1 MTSAPKVSLAKQAH
15 GRLRVKLVRSPLR
28 FPWSCCSWP
37 PVWSASRPV
46 FRLGLRPGQG
56 SKMFLRA
63 WSWSE
68 VKTRPGSDGQPVDTA
83 PLVEGTG
90 YWRLGVQTGP
100 PHEGIHWKYPDS
112 SMPLRSIRAYR
123 AFAIDCKSDVK
134 CYVYVNEGTLHIIRR
149 TDHLPGVFMSSVAS
163 FCRIGVTWCTGTTQP
178 PKLLLHDERR
188 LLGVPWKEGTIR
200 VSMQIKVPQVTL
212 LRIMVLS
219 PQVISLDDLLPVVDT
234 TADTSS
240 KG

>member
-1 MTSAPKVSLAKQAH
+1 
-15 GRLRVKLVRSPLR
+15 
-28 FPWSCCSWP
+28 
-37 PVWSASRPV
+37 
-46 FRLGLRPGQG
+46 
-56 SKMFLRA
+56 
-63 WSWSE
+63 
-68 VKTRPGSDGQPVDTA
+68 
-83 PLVEGTG
+83 
-90 YWRLGVQTGP
+90 
-100 PHEGIHWKYPDS
+100 
-112 SMPLRSIRAYR
+112 
-123 AFAIDCKSDVK
+123 
-134 CYVYVNEGTLHIIRR
+134 
-149 TDHLPGVFMSSVAS
+149 MSSVAS